1 MGGAQRYPSIS
12 VSAAKLMGFAALY
25 PSYGRYLA
33 GRRLQFLEIIFMNV
47 RSVAISVFDGI
58 HNARCKLVE
67 I

>member
-1 MGGAQRYPSIS
+1 VERSDTHHL
-12 VSAAKLMGFAALY
+12 SAPGLMGFAALY

-33 GRRLQFLEIIFMNV
+33 GRRLQVLEKIFMNV
-47 RSVAISVFDGI
+47 RSVAIAVFDGI